1 MGKKIEVACEI
12 CDLLLSFKVLDPH
25 QRAQC
30 PRCGHVTSQHIPN
43 ALARSTAFSIA
54 AIVFLACSLLYPF
67 LGFSVSGQQK
77 TMTLL
82 QSSTALINN
91 GEYLLGLLVFL
102 VIIVIPLLWVCILLA
117 LRYALTYSL
126 PVSLM
131 HALGRG
137 LYEIRHWNMVE
148 VFVVGVL
155 VTLTKIAAMATI
167 ELGLSFWAFIG
178 FTVCIWFA
186 VNTIDDHQLWQKIQ
200 EKTI

>member
-1 MGKKIEVACEI
+1 MAKQIHIACEV
-12 CDLLLSFKVLDPH
+12 CDLLLKFKPLDPS
-25 QRAQC
+25 QRAKC
-30 PRCGHVTSQHIPN
+30 PRCGHVASQHIPN
-43 ALARSTAFSIA
+43 ALARSTAFSLA
-54 AIVFLACSLLYPF
+54 AIVFLVCSLLYPF
-67 LGFSVSGQQK
+67 LGFSISGQQK
-77 TMTLL
+77 SMTLL
-82 QSSTALINN
+82 QSSTALINS

-102 VIIVIPLLWVCILLA
+102 VIIVVPLLWVCILLA

-126 PVSLM
+126 PISWM
-131 HALGRG
+131 NSLGRW

-155 VTLTKIAAMATI
+155 VTLTKIAAMANI

-200 EKTI
+200 EKAL